1 MLMKTYGKNIL
12 LRVFLASSI
21 IILFLSA
28 GNNIA
33 QAKNDSIQYNNK
45 VFTKKLYKNTAKITF
60 RYTDAK
66 SKKMIK
72 KVYALLAEMKL
83 EGKELDKNEPK
94 KVGFVTVTIET
105 KNNKKKKF
113 IFQGDEMHVGSKKY
127 IIAENNPLDEIRE
140 IYQSIRK

>member
-72 KVYALLAEMKL
+72 KVYVLLAKMKL
-83 EGKELDKNEPK
+83 EGKELALLLLLSKQKIIKRKNLYF
-94 KVGFVTVTIET
+94 KVMRCMLVQ
-105 KNNKKKKF
+105 KNILSRK
-113 IFQGDEMHVGSKKY
+113 
-127 IIAENNPLDEIRE
+127 IIL
-140 IYQSIRK
+140 

>member
-72 KVYALLAEMKL
+72 KVYVMIKKMKL

-94 KVGFVTVTIET
+94 KVGFVTVTIEA
-105 KNNKKKKF
+105 KNNKKKKKA
-113 IFQGDEMHVGSKKY
+113 IKKFQKDEGLTVSGSINKVLLKKLK
-127 IIAENNPLDEIRE
+127 I
-140 IYQSIRK
+140 SI

>member
-66 SKKMIK
+66 
-72 KVYALLAEMKL
+72 
-83 EGKELDKNEPK
+83 
-94 KVGFVTVTIET
+94 VGFVTVTIET

-113 IFQGDEMHVGSKKY
+113 VFQGDEMHVGSKKY
-127 IIAENNPLDEIRE
+127 IITENNPLDEIRE